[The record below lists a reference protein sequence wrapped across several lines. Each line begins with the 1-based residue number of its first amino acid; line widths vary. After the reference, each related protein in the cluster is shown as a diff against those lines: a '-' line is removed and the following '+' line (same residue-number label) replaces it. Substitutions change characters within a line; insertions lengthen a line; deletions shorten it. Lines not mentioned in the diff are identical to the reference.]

1 MARTVG
7 ETFRRI
13 GDALAAR
20 DAGALGD
27 AELLQRFVK
36 RADAAAFTAL
46 VRRHG
51 PMVLGVC
58 KRLLRDAADADDAFQ
73 TTFVLLS
80 RKAGSLGRPE
90 RLAGWLFQVA
100 YRTARRARALRARRR
115 ECQAPLPEAAMDSP
129 VAEIVWRELRPIF
142 DEELDRLPEKLRL
155 PVVLCFLEGRTKR
168 GAARQ
173 LGWPEGTFS
182 TRLQQARELLR
193 GRLARRGVA
202 LSAGTFSLALFEGAA
217 AAAMPPTLTSATVH
231 VASLAATGVAL
242 TGPVAVLTQGVIHSM
257 YLTKLKLAAALV
269 VAVGVLGG
277 GAGWV
282 SQRGDGG
289 GSARA
294 EQPAAPERPNSS
306 AAAKDEPA
314 AKKSPAVD
322 PRSLDD
328 LYDLTARVPADA
340 QQRYEEALARE
351 QQARTAVDMAERT
364 LSRRENSVA
373 RLKKS
378 LDAGQTPGKDQYEF
392 TAAAL
397 DVARAELIRAKKVFA
412 LAQAERQRAEAA
424 RDLNRAN
431 APAAIDAALAE
442 VDVRQ
447 AEANLD
453 AAKARL
459 RLKQIELANTKQ
471 LQTQN
476 VVSKAEYERAAAEA
490 EIAEAGV
497 KQAEAALERAR
508 LILKQ
513 SRKPADPAPKIA
525 PPAAKTDPTAEKAR
539 DRIRELFNEK
549 VKWAAEAEADA
560 ARAAEAEARIRD
572 ALESLHKLRLRQA
585 ERAKALHDAGALS
598 ADELKKAYDALDTAK
613 KRLAEGR

>member
-1 MARTVG
+1 MAQSVG

-13 GDALAAR
+13 GEALAASN
-20 DAGALGD
+20 AGAQGD
-27 AELLQRFVK
+27 AELLQRFTK
-36 RADAAAFTAL
+36 RSDSAAFTAL

-58 KRLLRDAADADDAFQ
+58 RRLLRDAADADDAFQ
-73 TTFVLLS
+73 TTFVLLA

-115 ECQAPLPEAAMDSP
+115 ECQAPLPEAATDSP

-142 DEELDRLPEKLRL
+142 DEELNRLPEKLRL

-168 GAARQ
+168 GAARH

-193 GRLARRGVA
+193 GRLSRRGVA
-202 LSAGTFSLALFEGAA
+202 LSTGAFSLALFEGSATAA
-217 AAAMPPTLTSATVH
+217 VPPALTSATVH
-231 VASLAATGVAL
+231 VASLAAAGAAL

-282 SQRGDGG
+282 SQRGD
-289 GSARA
+289 ARA
-294 EQPAAPERPNSS
+294 EQPAAGPGDR
-306 AAAKDEPA
+306 AAETAPAKDATKTPPADSNRPESGLFFHYWYPRQDQPA
-314 AKKSPAVD
+314 A
-322 PRSLDD
+322 
-328 LYDLTARVPADA
+328 ADA
-340 QQRYEEALARE
+340 QQAYENALLRE
-351 QQARTAVDMAERT
+351 QQARSAVDMAERT
-364 LSRRENSVA
+364 LARRQNSVD
-373 RLKKS
+373 RLMKL
-378 LDAGQTPGKDQYEF
+378 LDAGQSPGKDQYEF

-397 DVARAELIRAKKVFA
+397 DVARAELARAKQV
-412 LAQAERQRAEAA
+412 LTVAQEERQRAETA

-431 APAAIDAALAE
+431 APVAIDAALAE

-453 AAKARL
+453 AARARL

-471 LQTQN
+471 LQAQN
-476 VVSKAEYERAAAEA
+476 VVSKAEYERAVAETQ
-490 EIAEAGV
+490 IAEAGV

-513 SRKPADPAPKIA
+513 SRKPATDPAPKLK
-525 PPAAKTDPTAEKAR
+525 PPAIETDP
-539 DRIRELFNEK
+539 RELDRRKLLDRK
-549 VKWAAEAEADA
+549 VTEA
-560 ARAAEAEARIRD
+560 ARAEEEEARATQSEARIRFE
-572 ALESLHKLRLRQA
+572 LESLHKVRLRQA

-598 ADELKKAYDALDTAK
+598 AEELKKAYDALDAAK